1 MDFAAAITAA
11 MVGHAADRAIG
22 ARSRCDGN
30 SIPKPRAAVA
40 VAGGACSTA
49 ASYGSFCSS

>member
-11 MVGHAADRAIG
+11 MVGHAVDRAIG

-40 VAGGACSTA
+40 VVGGACSTA
-49 ASYGSFCSS
+49 ASFG